1 MAAGIPARLSA
12 AEGRRFGL
20 TVGVAF
26 LMLAALAAWR
36 GRAAVATVLGAVG
49 AGLVLGGLLAPGT
62 LGPVQRAWMGLAA
75 VLSRVTTPLFLAVVY
90 FGLIAPLG
98 LVLRALGRTPL
109 PRPRP
114 GQSAWVPRTAT
125 TSDLERQF

>member
-1 MAAGIPARLSA
+1 MSA